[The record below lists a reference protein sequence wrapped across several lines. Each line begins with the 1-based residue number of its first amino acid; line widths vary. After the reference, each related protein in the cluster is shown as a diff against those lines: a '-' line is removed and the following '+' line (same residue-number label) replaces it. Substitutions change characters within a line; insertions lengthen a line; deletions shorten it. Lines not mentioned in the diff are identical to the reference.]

1 MNTLLSARQLNWHI
15 GTIPILKDVS
25 LQLAAGETLG
35 IIGPNGAG
43 KSSLLK
49 LLAGIHDAGSG
60 ELRLNDIAYADIEPR
75 AFARQLAYLEQD
87 AQINW
92 PLLTEKVIQLGR
104 SAHQSAYGSFTLNDD
119 EAIDHAIQLTGVQR
133 LLGRPVSRL
142 SQGEKMLV
150 SLARVFASQAGLI
163 LADEPVA
170 ALDPYHQLLIMEL
183 LKTHSQKEGQACIVV
198 LHDLSL
204 AARFCDRLLLLS
216 GGKIVSSGSPAE
228 VLSEENLREF
238 YRILCYSDFSQAIIQ
253 PQQRLQDTPGITP

>member
-1 MNTLLSARQLNWHI
+1 MTELLTVNRVSWDIA
-15 GTIPILKDVS
+15 GTPVLREVS

-49 LLAGIHDAGSG
+49 LLVGIHEATHG
-60 ELRLNDIAYADIEPR
+60 ELTLLGKPYHDIESR
-75 AFARQLAYLEQD
+75 DFARQLAYLEQD

-92 PLLTEKVIQLGR
+92 PLLTDKVIQLGR
-104 SAHQSAYGSFTLNDD
+104 SAHQAAYGKLGAAD
-119 EAIDHAIQLTGVQR
+119 ETAIQDAIRLTGVER
-133 LLGRPVSRL
+133 LLGRKVSSL

-150 SLARVFASQAGLI
+150 SLARVFASQADII

-183 LKTHSQKEGQACIVV
+183 LKSHSQQPGKACMVV

-204 AARFCDRLLLLS
+204 AARFCDRLILMS
-216 GGKIVSSGSPAE
+216 GGRIVSSGSPDV
-228 VLSEENLREF
+228 VLGEENLREF
-238 YRILCYSDFSQAIIQ
+238 YRILCYSDFSRSIIQ
-253 PQQRLQDTPGITP
+253 PLQRL